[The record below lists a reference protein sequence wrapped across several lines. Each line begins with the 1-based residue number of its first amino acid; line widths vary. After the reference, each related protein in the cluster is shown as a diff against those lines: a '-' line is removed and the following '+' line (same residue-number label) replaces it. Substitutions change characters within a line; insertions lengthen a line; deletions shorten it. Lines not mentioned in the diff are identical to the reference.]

1 MLAELRMKLEI
12 DKPGFSYYQSSNMQG
27 VLMQMIDGSYADYL
41 HRQGLN
47 PYSQYIVSGEENE
60 WVVKTLTQEAF
71 HSIIQPLL
79 EETFTGFTIEKK
91 DIHVKISKKTLKT
104 IEKQELLDR
113 FYQNEYHRY
122 IELEFLTPTAFKS
135 NGRYVILPDVRYI
148 FQSLMNKYGASSSD
162 MEMYDEE
169 TLEQLVQNS
178 SIIRYKLKSV
188 YFPMEGIKIPSFKGE
203 LSIKVNGTATM
214 AKYAQLLTDFG
225 EYSGIGIKTAMGMGG
240 IRRKPSCDH
249 GFSR

>member
-1 MLAELRMKLEI
+1 M
-12 DKPGFSYYQSSNMQG
+12 
-27 VLMQMIDGSYADYL
+27 
-41 HRQGLN
+41 
-47 PYSQYIVSGEENE
+47 
-60 WVVKTLTQEAF
+60 
-71 HSIIQPLL
+71 
-79 EETFTGFTIEKK
+79 
-91 DIHVKISKKTLKT
+91 
-104 IEKQELLDR
+104 DR

-122 IELEFLTPTAFKS
+122 IDLEFLTPTAFKS

-148 FQSLMNKYGASSSD
+148 FQSLMNKYGVSSPD

-178 SIIRYKLKSV
+178 NIIRYKLKSV

-240 IRRKPSCDH
+240 VRRKPACAH
-249 GFSR
+249 R